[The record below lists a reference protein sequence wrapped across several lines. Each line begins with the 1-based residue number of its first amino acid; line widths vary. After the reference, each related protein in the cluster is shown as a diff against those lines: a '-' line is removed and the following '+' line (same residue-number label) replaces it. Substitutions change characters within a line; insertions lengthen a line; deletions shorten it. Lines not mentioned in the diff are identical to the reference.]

1 MEKVSIPCHVCVYLN
16 IPNVRLLGLF
26 CRFAPRKN
34 TGFHKL
40 FLEGLICC
48 SHSLNEMAASR
59 DAAEMMVSMAALILQ
74 DENMDITPENIQKL
88 IDAAGGKVE
97 PYLPKLYCQAI
108 EGLDINSMMTAVGSA
123 PAAGA
128 APAAAGAAAPAAEE
142 KKEEKKEEPEE
153 EEDDDMGF
161 GLFD

>member
-1 MEKVSIPCHVCVYLN
+1 
-16 IPNVRLLGLF
+16 
-26 CRFAPRKN
+26 
-34 TGFHKL
+34 
-40 FLEGLICC
+40 
-48 SHSLNEMAASR
+48 MAASR

-123 PAAGA
+123 PAGGA
-128 APAAAGAAAPAAEE
+128 APVAAAAGGAAPAAEE

>member
-1 MEKVSIPCHVCVYLN
+1 
-16 IPNVRLLGLF
+16 
-26 CRFAPRKN
+26 
-34 TGFHKL
+34 
-40 FLEGLICC
+40 
-48 SHSLNEMAASR
+48 MAASR

-74 DENMDITPENIQKL
+74 DEKMDITADNIQKL

-97 PYLPKLYCQAI
+97 PYLPKLYCQALS
-108 EGLDINSMMTAVGSA
+108 GVDVNSLLTAVGSA
-123 PAAGA
+123 PAPGAG
-128 APAAAGAAAPAAEE
+128 PAAATAGGAAPAAEE